1 MSNIAK
7 IQKAMVEAQLPA
19 LLLTAEA
26 DRRYA
31 SGFNAEGA
39 VLILPE
45 KAWLITDS
53 RYIEAAGEAVKD
65 AQVLMSSSR
74 DPESEILRRLL
85 MENGVSA
92 VGVQEE
98 SLSYGAYNRLQKK
111 LEAEFLP
118 AQKLTLTLRQIK
130 EPWEVESITA
140 AQRIAERAL
149 ETVLGM
155 FKEGITERQAAAEL
169 EYQMAR
175 NGSEGLAFDTICI
188 FGENTSRPHGVPTD
202 RKLKNGD
209 FITMDFGCKVNG
221 YCSDMTRTVAF
232 GSVSGE
238 MKEIYDLVLRA
249 QLAAIDRARAG
260 IPGREMD
267 AAARDIISGAGYG
280 EYFGHGL
287 GHSVGLYIHEGPNA
301 SPKEERILPAGAV
314 ITCEPGVYLPGR
326 FGVRI
331 EDMLLL
337 TENGN
342 ENLTRAPKE
351 LTVL

>member
-7 IQKAMVEAQLPA
+7 IQKAMEALQLPA
-19 LLLTAEA
+19 LLLTEEA

-39 VLILPE
+39 VLITPE

-65 AQVLMSSSR
+65 AEVLMSSSR
-74 DPESEILRRLL
+74 DPQSEILRRLL
-85 MENGVSA
+85 RENGVSA

-98 SLSYGAYNRLQKK
+98 SLSYAAYNRLQKK

-118 AQKLTLTLRQIK
+118 AQKLTLSLRQIK
-130 EPWEVESITA
+130 EPWEVESIIS

-149 ETVLGM
+149 DTVLGIL
-155 FKEGITERQAAAEL
+155 KEGITERQAAAEL
-169 EYQMAR
+169 EYQMAK

-202 RKLKNGD
+202 RRLKSGD
-209 FITMDFGCKVNG
+209 FITMDFGCKANG

-232 GSVSGE
+232 GKAGDE
-238 MKEIYDLVLRA
+238 MREIYELVLRA
-249 QLAAIDRARAG
+249 QLAAIATAKAG
-260 IPGREMD
+260 ISGKEMD
-267 AAARDIISGAGYG
+267 AAARSIIEDAGYG

-287 GHSVGLYIHEGPNA
+287 GHSVGLFIHEGPNA
-301 SPKEERILPAGAV
+301 SPREERILPAGAV
-314 ITCEPGVYLPGR
+314 ITCEPGIYLPGR

-337 TENGN
+337 TEDGN

-351 LTVL
+351 LIVL

>member
-7 IQKAMVEAQLPA
+7 IQKVMAETQLPA

-85 MENGVSA
+85 RENGVSA

-98 SLSYGAYNRLQKK
+98 SLSFAAYNRLQKK
-111 LEAEFLP
+111 LETEFLP
-118 AQKLTLTLRQIK
+118 AQKLTLALRQVK

-202 RKLKNGD
+202 RRLKPGD

-260 IPGREMD
+260 IPGKEMD

-301 SPKEERILPAGAV
+301 SPREERILPAGAV

-337 TENGN
+337 TEDGN
-342 ENLTRAPKE
+342 ENLTRAPKK

>member
-7 IQKAMVEAQLPA
+7 IQRAMAEARLPA

-53 RYIEAAGEAVKD
+53 RYIEAAGETVKD

-85 MENGVSA
+85 RENGVSA

-98 SLSYGAYNRLQKK
+98 SLSYAAYIRLQKK

-118 AQKLTLTLRQIK
+118 AQKLTLTLRQRK

-202 RKLKNGD
+202 RKLKTGD

-260 IPGREMD
+260 IPGKEMD
-267 AAARDIISGAGYG
+267 AAARDIINGAGYG

-287 GHSVGLYIHEGPNA
+287 GHSVGLYIHESPNA
-301 SPKEERILPAGAV
+301 SPREERILPAGAV

-337 TENGN
+337 TEDGN
-342 ENLTRAPKE
+342 ENLTRAPKK

>member
-7 IQKAMVEAQLPA
+7 IQRAMEESQLPA

-39 VLILPE
+39 VLILPRR
-45 KAWLITDS
+45 AWLITDS
-53 RYIEAAGEAVKD
+53 RYIEAASEAVKD
-65 AQVLMSSSR
+65 AEVLMSSSR
-74 DPESEILRRLL
+74 DPEPEILRRLL
-85 MENGVSA
+85 RENGVSS

-98 SLSYGAYNRLQKK
+98 SLSFAAYNRLQKK

-118 AQKLTLTLRQIK
+118 AQRLTLALRQIK
-130 EPWEVESITA
+130 EPWEVENITA

-155 FKEGITERQAAAEL
+155 FKEGITERQATAEL
-169 EYQMAR
+169 EYQMAK

-209 FITMDFGCKVNG
+209 FITMDFGCKING

-232 GSVSGE
+232 GSASDE
-238 MKEIYDLVLRA
+238 MRAVYDLVLRA
-249 QLAAIDRARAG
+249 QLAAIDAAKAG
-260 IPGREMD
+260 IPGKEMD
-267 AAARDIISGAGYG
+267 AAARDIIDGAGCG
-280 EYFGHGL
+280 QYFGHGL

-314 ITCEPGVYLPGR
+314 ITCEPGVYLPGH

-337 TENGN
+337 TEDGN

>member
-7 IQKAMVEAQLPA
+7 IQKAMEEAHLPA
-19 LLLTAEA
+19 LLLTAGA

-31 SGFNAEGA
+31 SGFDAEGS
-39 VLILPE
+39 VLILPQ

-65 AQVLMSSSR
+65 AEVLMSSSK
-74 DPESEILRRLL
+74 DPEPEILRRLL
-85 MENGVSA
+85 KENGISA

-98 SLSYGAYNRLQKK
+98 SLSYAAYNRLQKK
-111 LEAEFLP
+111 LEMEFLSD
-118 AQKLTLTLRQIK
+118 QKLTLTLRQRK

-140 AQRIAERAL
+140 AQRIAEKAL
-149 ETVLGM
+149 EIVLGILR
-155 FKEGITERQAAAEL
+155 EGITERQAAAEL

-202 RKLKNGD
+202 RRLKSGD

-232 GSVSGE
+232 GSANDE
-238 MKEIYDLVLRA
+238 MKRIYELVLRA
-249 QLAAIDRARAG
+249 QLAGIEAARAG
-260 IPGREMD
+260 IPGKEVD
-267 AAARDIISGAGYG
+267 AAARSIIEDAGYG

-301 SPKEERILPAGAV
+301 SPKEERILPSGAV
-314 ITCEPGVYLPGR
+314 ITCEPGIYLPGR

-331 EDMLLL
+331 EDMILL
-337 TENGN
+337 TEDGN

-351 LTVL
+351 LIIL